1 MKEVPPGFLGLPASP
16 GKSRRAAALLGPPS
30 AFFAALLQ
38 ASLQVELFDEE
49 MGFEPFRQGIVTG
62 RYPAALADGKAEEFA
77 VRGTF
82 VFRVGYPPGKSVTA
96 FPPGGE
102 AVVFSPSGL
111 PGGWENEL
119 PRERGR
125 LLLLGRRTGEPA
137 ARGTAGPAEEFSAR
151 LLVRKG
157 ASALGG
163 KRFPSAPLIVID
175 PLVLD
180 PSLLPVP
187 GNVEPGGLDWYLLTD
202 LLRVLCTRQRPAG
215 AVLLPCR
222 LPRRDPGAAFVL
234 ARLAAKLLAYV
245 LSTGKGSR

>member
-1 MKEVPPGFLGLPASP
+1 MKEVPPGFLGLTASP
-16 GKSRRAAALLGPPS
+16 GASRCAAAVLGPPS

-49 MGFEPFRQGIVTG
+49 MGFEPFRKGIVTG

-77 VRGTF
+77 DRGTF
-82 VFRVGYPPGKSVTA
+82 VFRVGYPPGRPVTA
-96 FPPGGE
+96 ALPGGA

-111 PGGWENEL
+111 PVGWGDEL

-125 LLLLGRRTGEPA
+125 LLLLGRRTGAPA
-137 ARGTAGPAEEFSAR
+137 AGGTAGLTEDLSAR
-151 LLVRKG
+151 ILVRKG
-157 ASALGG
+157 ISALGR
-163 KRFPSAPLIVID
+163 KRFPSPPLIVID

-180 PSLLPVP
+180 PSVLPVP
-187 GNVEPGGLDWYLLTD
+187 GNVEPGGLDWYLMTD
-202 LLRVLCTRQRPAG
+202 LLRALCTRQRPAG

-222 LPRRDPGAAFVL
+222 LPRRDPVAAFVL

-245 LSTGKGSR
+245 LSTEKGGR